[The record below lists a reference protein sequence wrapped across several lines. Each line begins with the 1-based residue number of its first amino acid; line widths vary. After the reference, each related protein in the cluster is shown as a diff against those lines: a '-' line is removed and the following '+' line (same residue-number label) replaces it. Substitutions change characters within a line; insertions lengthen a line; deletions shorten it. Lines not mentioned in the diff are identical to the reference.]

1 MVNIKKNVLTQKQAK
16 EENVGSYHHPTNK
29 TWRSGACVIGE
40 ELRKGYYR
48 KGYVTKT
55 GKIVDPIYVN
65 TSCAKSSKDGRLIKN
80 NIPNNKLR
88 KEILTEKQSLE
99 KPIGSYY
106 HPSENTWRSGA
117 CPEGEILKKGYKRK
131 SYKTKTGKI
140 VPEKYIDPICIKDKG
155 SKGKTITNSLQ
166 NNNKKNNNTT
176 NDKNMNKNIIKKNK
190 KDTKNNNTSSTS
202 SKNNIKNNNIT
213 NNNITNNNNKKL
225 INNLYKNIKQPK
237 INELTTN
244 MIIQLIRKNKL

>member
-55 GKIVDPIYVN
+55 GKIVDPTYVN
-65 TSCAKSSKDGRLIKN
+65 TSCAKTSKDGRLIKN

-88 KEILTEKQSLE
+88 KEILTEKQALE

-155 SKGKTITNSLQ
+155 SKGKTMTNSLQ
-166 NNNKKNNNTT
+166 NNNKKINNTT
-176 NDKNMNKNIIKKNK
+176 NDKNMNKNK
-190 KDTKNNNTSSTS
+190 KDNKNNNTST
-202 SKNNIKNNNIT
+202 INNNT
-213 NNNITNNNNKKL
+213 TNNNNKKL